1 MGGGPQDYSDSPSPI
16 LTLNNWDFLVF
27 DSNGLDLGLGLVS
40 SNQKRKTVYSI
51 VYIDMKDGSGTIW
64 VVMNLLCS
72 TYIHGQQLLIL
83 KWIRIHLNLE
93 IKSNKGLTFIYKL
106 Q

>member
-1 MGGGPQDYSDSPSPI
+1 MGGGGGPQDYRDSPSPI

-64 VVMNLLCS
+64 VVMNFLCS
-72 TYIHGQQLLIL
+72 TYMD
-83 KWIRIHLNLE
+83 N
-93 IKSNKGLTFIYKL
+93 NY
-106 Q
+106 